1 MTFLSILIPRLSRQ
15 ACSSP
20 SAAFA
25 RGGGIPAM
33 IPEKS
38 RSAKM
43 RTEYPQDIHNG
54 AKYPPCINK
63 LSTRAGR
70 EEGTSERESLEA
82 AQDFSITS
90 SCSCSKSAQ
99 ICEALFYLRRC
110 VGPSATRRK
119 TQRRQ
124 KCGSEKGRRMICP
137 AEEIKKGVKLKS
149 TASRWK
155 RAYQYPAA
163 QSAPMKNMMILLE
176 DKKYE

>member
-1 MTFLSILIPRLSRQ
+1 MTFLPILIPRLSRQ

-99 ICEALFYLRRC
+99 ICEALFLPEALRGSIGNPEKNAEKAELRIRK
-110 VGPSATRRK
+110 GPPHDMPCRK
-119 TQRRQ
+119 N
-124 KCGSEKGRRMICP
+124 KEGRKN
-137 AEEIKKGVKLKS
+137 KKAL
-149 TASRWK
+149 
-155 RAYQYPAA
+155 PAA
-163 QSAPMKNMMILLE
+163 GSVRINIRQRKALQ
-176 DKKYE
+176 

>member
-1 MTFLSILIPRLSRQ
+1 
-15 ACSSP
+15 
-20 SAAFA
+20 
-25 RGGGIPAM
+25 M

-82 AQDFSITS
+82 AQDFLNHFKLQLFEKRTDMRSTFLP
-90 SCSCSKSAQ
+90 
-99 ICEALFYLRRC
+99 EALRGSIGNPEKNAEKAEVRIRK
-110 VGPSATRRK
+110 GPPHDMPCRK
-119 TQRRQ
+119 N
-124 KCGSEKGRRMICP
+124 KEGR
-137 AEEIKKGVKLKS
+137 KNKKS

-155 RAYQYPAA
+155 RAYQYPVA
-163 QSAPMKNMMILLE
+163 QSAPMKNMMIFLE
-176 DKKYE
+176 EKTYE

>member
-1 MTFLSILIPRLSRQ
+1 
-15 ACSSP
+15 
-20 SAAFA
+20 
-25 RGGGIPAM
+25 M

-82 AQDFSITS
+82 AQDFLNHFKLQLFEKRTDMRST
-90 SCSCSKSAQ
+90 
-99 ICEALFYLRRC
+99 FYLRRC

-137 AEEIKKGVKLKS
+137 AEEIKKGVKLKKHCQPLEACVS
-149 TASRWK
+149 ISGSAK
-155 RAYQYPAA
+155 RSNEEY
-163 QSAPMKNMMILLE
+163 
-176 DKKYE
+176 DDFTGG